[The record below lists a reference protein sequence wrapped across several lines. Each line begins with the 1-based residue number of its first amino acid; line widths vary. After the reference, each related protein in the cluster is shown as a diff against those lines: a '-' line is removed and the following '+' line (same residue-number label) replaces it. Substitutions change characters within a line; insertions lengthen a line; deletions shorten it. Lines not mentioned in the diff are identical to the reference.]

1 MLFSNDR
8 MSFITEYI
16 SAYEQ
21 KIKLA
26 NKQGLFDAAK
36 MFELFAIEICN
47 LWFGQEFRNLNVTSA
62 NYPYVDLIS
71 HDENLYVQVST
82 VIDIPTKVKKTLE
95 KIRDS
100 KNENFKKINKVIFFV
115 LNNESVD
122 NLTDYTGEEQIGNI
136 PFTVKDNLITTK
148 DILAK
153 AENELEFQQNLYET
167 LKSEYEK
174 FQNNINK
181 FSEALNSSKNIGL
194 KNITDLINEEY
205 EIDRNSLVEKIK
217 NDNYRFVSIQGRA
230 GSGKSVICKKCVESE
245 DLVLYARAERF
256 AEESHIDNIW
266 GFPVND
272 VLECLN
278 GKKIVFFI
286 DALEFIADCLST
298 KIDLLQYLYEISQNH
313 ENVYVITSCRTTDK
327 NAFIK
332 IESNFSI
339 KVYEV
344 NDITTE
350 ELLQI
355 AKKYPV
361 INKMYSMNSYVDLLK
376 SPFYINL
383 IVSKKIDIDDIGDE
397 NALRDYIWKNIIC
410 LKEKSKYYQIS
421 GDSIVN
427 TVEKIVFER
436 ARNFWLGIQEDEID
450 SNVLHALISEDVI
463 SQQGQY
469 VRLKYDVFEDICF
482 EHHFDLTF
490 DYCKG
495 DYQTFYKEIE
505 GLGRCVYRRYQIWI
519 SNKLFIKTNRERFV
533 FTLIFSD
540 DIPHSWKTQTIIGIV
555 KSKYCSEFF
564 EENGNDFFENGLL
577 PEIIN
582 ITNVY
587 AFEAKLA
594 NDDAALLNPVGN
606 GRPSLIKL
614 ISNNEYYKDYCI
626 DRKSVT
632 KLCSDYVKQ
641 NNIDNTV
648 ASETCQI
655 LQYYITDL
663 LNNTKEDYLYNVL
676 ENISPYL
683 NVIYRIAYCSA
694 SWVESFFEE
703 LEQDYINGNR
713 SKKRFAEETIAWT
726 LDNAFPEL
734 IKSLGDKVCSLADLL
749 YLQEKQPKE
758 NNNYFFD
765 YDIDNPKYGLS
776 KNAENYEHSHRTIFS
791 NNLIINLFLHNFNVG
806 FSWAINFINKAIL
819 SYYNESPEALQKIQ
833 IKFIYE
839 NKTAEYWAAPN
850 MWLSGITENSVP
862 MLISDVMYCLKSVI
876 INTLDNYKTNNVF
889 FEKFAN
895 YIKSEIYSNSNN
907 IILLTIIEAIGLHFE
922 QELPGYA
929 LDLASSIELLHY
941 DTSRY
946 ILYHHN
952 PIKDLL
958 EKQIYLAVGMP
969 NIPKRYQLDEK
980 CNYNI
985 EQYVARAQFSIDV
998 KAKEKSINILD
1009 YLYSITKNEG
1019 NDAHDYLLIQ
1029 KMDMRNA
1036 TAVELADGYLALY
1049 PNITGEAKKITE
1061 RQQKINEPEE
1071 RLKWIVDKLAS
1082 SDTLLEL
1089 DSAMKTIEEV
1099 LYVIEQ
1105 SSLGFQYEPFLIT
1118 LIAYSL
1124 KSDDLLLDKRNTY
1137 CKIWINRIRK
1147 LFSNETY
1154 LGDNRYLPILFD
1166 QIEKN
1171 IDVAIVN
1178 EIKNLILDFILYDE
1192 GSGIVTD
1199 AKKVVSTYLSM
1210 HLNLAECIFNT
1221 ILMLAEDEMNHQK
1234 HNARYMK
1241 TKKLDKKFSFLP
1253 NMQPR
1258 LLWVDTHIK
1267 NSNDNPYCSKKEA
1280 IIDKYLYKESSV
1292 SLDLIE
1298 IDDYD
1303 IRTLCCICNCG
1314 LTFNTEKFSSVIRE
1328 ILHLLFRINYNK
1340 SKYDMHKII
1349 GIINQYNLIELFQRE
1364 IKICSTET
1372 IIAFDILFNDVDFN
1386 DFSRNLIEFYQE
1398 IFQVFTYEHFDS
1410 YANKNRRE
1418 ICQKKILCLED
1429 KINNIENEKVRVQ
1442 LYKSLMLSTAET
1454 YIKWNECKTSYSYK
1468 DKCFLNRL
1476 FIDYGKYYLNE
1487 LIQTIYSFHIDE
1499 LLPEVLISINNCFT
1513 FSKTQ
1518 GYDFKNLISKH
1529 NFVIK
1534 NIIMKAYVLFS
1545 NEIKQDKELID
1556 AYENILQILIENN
1569 YELAAILLD
1578 EFRIH

>member
-71 HDENLYVQVST
+71 HDEKLYVQVST

-100 KNENFKKINKVIFFV
+100 KSENFKKINKVIFFV
-115 LNNESVD
+115 LNNESID

-148 DILAK
+148 DILTK

-181 FSEALNSSKNIGL
+181 FSVALSSSKNIGL

-205 EIDRNSLVEKIK
+205 EIDRNPLVEKIR
-217 NDNYRFVSIQGRA
+217 NDNHRFVSIQGRA

-298 KIDLLQYLYEISQNH
+298 KIDLLQYLYEISQNY

-344 NDITTE
+344 NDITAE
-350 ELLQI
+350 ELLQL

-397 NALRDYIWKNIIC
+397 NALRDYIWKNVIC

-421 GDSIVN
+421 GDSIAN

-436 ARNFWLGIQEDEID
+436 ARNFWLGIQEDETD

-482 EHHFDLTF
+482 EHHFDLAF

-505 GLGRCVYRRYQIWI
+505 SLGRCVYRRYQIWI
-519 SNKLFIKTNRERFV
+519 SNKLFIKSNRERFV
-533 FTLIFSD
+533 FKLIFSQ
-540 DIPHSWKTQTIIGIV
+540 DIPETWKKQTIIGIV
-555 KSKYCSEFF
+555 KSKYCDEFF
-564 EENGNDFFENGLL
+564 EENGSNIFENGLL

-587 AFEAKLA
+587 AFEAKLV
-594 NDDAALLNPVGN
+594 NDDAVLLTPVGN

-614 ISNNEYYKDYCI
+614 ISNNAYYKDFGI

-632 KLCSDYVKQ
+632 KLCLDYVKQ
-641 NNIDNTV
+641 KNADNAV
-648 ASETCQI
+648 AFEVCQI
-655 LQYYITDL
+655 LQFYITDSI
-663 LNNTKEDYLYNVL
+663 NNTNEDHLYNVL

-683 NVIYRIAYCSA
+683 EIIYQISYCCVP
-694 SWVESFFEE
+694 WIESFFKE
-703 LEQDYINGNR
+703 LEKDYINGNR

-734 IKSLGDKVCSLADLL
+734 IKALGDKVCSLADLL

-758 NNNYFFD
+758 NNDYLFD
-765 YDIDNPKYGLS
+765 YDIDKTKYGLS
-776 KNAENYEHSHRTIFS
+776 ENAEDYEHSHRTIFS
-791 NNLIINLFLHNFNVG
+791 NNLIINLFLHNFKVG

-819 SYYNESPEALQKIQ
+819 SYHNESPEALQKIQ
-833 IKFIYE
+833 IKFIDE
-839 NKTAEYWAAPN
+839 NKTTEYWAAPN

-862 MLISDVMYCLKSVI
+862 MLIGDIVYCLKSVI
-876 INTLDNYKTNNVF
+876 INTLDNCKTNNVF

-895 YIKSEIYSNSNN
+895 YIKNEIYSNSN
-907 IILLTIIEAIGLHFE
+907 
-922 QELPGYA
+922 
-929 LDLASSIELLHY
+929 
-941 DTSRY
+941 
-946 ILYHHN
+946 
-952 PIKDLL
+952 
-958 EKQIYLAVGMP
+958 
-969 NIPKRYQLDEK
+969 
-980 CNYNI
+980 
-985 EQYVARAQFSIDV
+985 
-998 KAKEKSINILD
+998 
-1009 YLYSITKNEG
+1009 
-1019 NDAHDYLLIQ
+1019 
-1029 KMDMRNA
+1029 
-1036 TAVELADGYLALY
+1036 
-1049 PNITGEAKKITE
+1049 
-1061 RQQKINEPEE
+1061 
-1071 RLKWIVDKLAS
+1071 
-1082 SDTLLEL
+1082 
-1089 DSAMKTIEEV
+1089 
-1099 LYVIEQ
+1099 
-1105 SSLGFQYEPFLIT
+1105 
-1118 LIAYSL
+1118 
-1124 KSDDLLLDKRNTY
+1124 
-1137 CKIWINRIRK
+1137 
-1147 LFSNETY
+1147 
-1154 LGDNRYLPILFD
+1154 
-1166 QIEKN
+1166 
-1171 IDVAIVN
+1171 
-1178 EIKNLILDFILYDE
+1178 
-1192 GSGIVTD
+1192 
-1199 AKKVVSTYLSM
+1199 
-1210 HLNLAECIFNT
+1210 
-1221 ILMLAEDEMNHQK
+1221 
-1234 HNARYMK
+1234 
-1241 TKKLDKKFSFLP
+1241 
-1253 NMQPR
+1253 
-1258 LLWVDTHIK
+1258 
-1267 NSNDNPYCSKKEA
+1267 
-1280 IIDKYLYKESSV
+1280 
-1292 SLDLIE
+1292 
-1298 IDDYD
+1298 
-1303 IRTLCCICNCG
+1303 
-1314 LTFNTEKFSSVIRE
+1314 
-1328 ILHLLFRINYNK
+1328 
-1340 SKYDMHKII
+1340 
-1349 GIINQYNLIELFQRE
+1349 
-1364 IKICSTET
+1364 
-1372 IIAFDILFNDVDFN
+1372 
-1386 DFSRNLIEFYQE
+1386 
-1398 IFQVFTYEHFDS
+1398 
-1410 YANKNRRE
+1410 
-1418 ICQKKILCLED
+1418 
-1429 KINNIENEKVRVQ
+1429 
-1442 LYKSLMLSTAET
+1442 
-1454 YIKWNECKTSYSYK
+1454 
-1468 DKCFLNRL
+1468 
-1476 FIDYGKYYLNE
+1476 
-1487 LIQTIYSFHIDE
+1487 
-1499 LLPEVLISINNCFT
+1499 
-1513 FSKTQ
+1513 
-1518 GYDFKNLISKH
+1518 
-1529 NFVIK
+1529 
-1534 NIIMKAYVLFS
+1534 
-1545 NEIKQDKELID
+1545 
-1556 AYENILQILIENN
+1556 
-1569 YELAAILLD
+1569 
-1578 EFRIH
+1578 